1 MAIIK
6 HKDQRVAVFID
17 TQNLYHTA
25 KNFYRKRVNFGNL
38 LKEAVAGR
46 KLVRAIAYVIRT
58 DSEEEKFFFEA
69 LEKVGIEAKI
79 KDIIIYPDGTKKA
92 DWDIG
97 LAIDAVK
104 IAPRVDTVVIA
115 SGDGDFVSLVE
126 YLKNAYQTQVE
137 IIAFEETVSE
147 KLIETADDFINLS
160 RNPKKF
166 LI

>member
-58 DSEEEKFFFEA
+58 DTEEEKYFFEA

-104 IAPRVDTVVIA
+104 IAPRVDAVVIA

-126 YLKNAYQTQVE
+126 YLKNAHQTQVE
-137 IIAFEETVSE
+137 IIAFGETVSE

-160 RNPKKF
+160 RNPRKF